1 MDDYL
6 DAIRHYRPTCIYGY
20 ASSLALLAAHARS
33 RSKDLR
39 LDGLKAV
46 FCTGEPL
53 YPQQKEIIEAV
64 FGVPAAGEFG
74 SRDSGFIA
82 HASPEGQMLVNS
94 ESVLLEVL
102 DPMGKPVAPGELG
115 EAVITGLC
123 SEAQPFIR
131 YRTGDMLRLSD
142 EPCRAGRGL
151 HVLASVEGRTTDFVV
166 RGDGTIMH
174 ALAVIYVARAVE
186 GVGEFKII
194 QHSLQ
199 RLEVR
204 VVPNARWNAD
214 APQQII
220 QGMQA
225 RLGNDVEV
233 VVTPLDEIAPEA
245 SGKHRYVISKVEL
258 PESLKE
264 AAG

>member
-1 MDDYL
+1 
-6 DAIRHYRPTCIYGY
+6 
-20 ASSLALLAAHARS
+20 
-33 RSKDLR
+33 
-39 LDGLKAV
+39 
-46 FCTGEPL
+46 
-53 YPQQKEIIEAV
+53 
-64 FGVPAAGEFG
+64 
-74 SRDSGFIA
+74 
-82 HASPEGQMLVNS
+82 MLVNS